1 MKLTIINDYYFGELS
16 DELRTRIKNAAPGYN
31 VTEVQRDTISVED
44 LIDSD
49 IVFGRIPPHLLPDL
63 KKLKWMHLGS
73 AGADGLTDIS
83 MYGNDSVIVTKSSG
97 TFGIPISE
105 HIMGMM
111 IALSRGFIYY
121 HKKQLTNE
129 WCGTFPDFHN
139 IHGSTVLIIGLG
151 DIGTEVSKHLTGF
164 GCKIIGLRRDI
175 SKPHE
180 TIEDIRPISKLHE
193 SLPEAD
199 YIIICAPGT
208 PETNKMFGRDE
219 FEIMKSRA
227 IIINIGRG
235 MIIDSDALTD
245 ALNEGKIA
253 GAGLDVTDPEP
264 LPNDHPVW
272 QAKNVLITPH
282 VSAASQL
289 TTQRR
294 VNIFIDLL
302 TRYVNGNEMYNKVDF
317 EAGY

>member
-1 MKLTIINDYYFGELS
+1 LKLTIINDYYFGELS

>member
-1 MKLTIINDYYFGELS
+1 
-16 DELRTRIKNAAPGYN
+16 
-31 VTEVQRDTISVED
+31 
-44 LIDSD
+44 
-49 IVFGRIPPHLLPDL
+49 
-63 KKLKWMHLGS
+63 
-73 AGADGLTDIS
+73 
-83 MYGNDSVIVTKSSG
+83 
-97 TFGIPISE
+97 
-105 HIMGMM
+105 MM

-129 WCGTFPDFHN
+129 WCGTFPEFHN
-139 IHGSTVLIIGLG
+139 IYGSTVLIIGLG

-164 GCKIIGLRRDI
+164 GCKIIGLRRNL

-208 PETNKMFGRDE
+208 DETDKMFGRDE
-219 FEIMKSRA
+219 FDIMKSRA
-227 IIINIGRG
+227 IIINVGRG
-235 MIIDSDALTD
+235 RIIDSDALTD

-264 LPNDHPVW
+264 LPENHPLW
-272 QAKNVLITPH
+272 QAKNILITPH

-302 TRYVNGNEMYNKVDF
+302 SRYVTGNEMYNKVDF
-317 EAGY
+317 DAGY